1 LGLFR
6 FFGQRERGVFN
17 WVVQGFE
24 NNRGAAADAATT
36 PTRVIKA
43 LDPHARVA
51 LRFPALSVRRKGL
64 LGGSLIR
71 PAPATGPLVDPR
83 GDAAAGNPKSNA
95 ELGDGVVGLHLLNT
109 LENTLE
115 APELGSE
122 RVQSVFLERPSR

>member
-1 LGLFR
+1 MFR

-17 WVVQGFE
+17 WVVEGGEQPGSG
-24 NNRGAAADAATT
+24 RRWRYDAGA
-36 PTRVIKA
+36 VIKA

-64 LGGSLIR
+64 LGGSLIL
-71 PAPATGPLVDPR
+71 PDPATGPLVDPR

-95 ELGDGVVGLHLLNT
+95 ELGEGVVGLHLLNT

-122 RVQSVFLERPSR
+122 RVQSVFLKISRR